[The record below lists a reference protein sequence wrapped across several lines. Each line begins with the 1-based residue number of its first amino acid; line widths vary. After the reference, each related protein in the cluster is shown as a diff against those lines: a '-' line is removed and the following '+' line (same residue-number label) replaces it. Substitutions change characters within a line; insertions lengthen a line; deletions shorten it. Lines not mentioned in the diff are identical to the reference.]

1 VEVVLPCT
9 INSDNASTRHM
20 ARVFLSERLTQKLL
34 VLITYVG
41 DFQAVFFFGIFL
53 VERYN
58 GLHILNFKFLQL

>member
-41 DFQAVFFFGIFL
+41 DFQVVVLFWDFSC
-53 VERYN
+53 ETK
-58 GLHILNFKFLQL
+58 H

>member
-41 DFQAVFFFGIFL
+41 DFQVVGFEIFL
-53 VERYN
+53 
-58 GLHILNFKFLQL
+58 